1 MEYYI
6 LSQDKT
12 YRNQVDIDKSRL
24 PEELHQLVSSW
35 KYNSFDWDHKL
46 LGDKS
51 FNIIVKSDANN
62 YYSDFIEFPFLM
74 ISDELKKIF
83 ISYEA
88 NLSCNCTILS
98 DRVNKIQKVYW
109 FCILEKVE
117 CLGADGKFYPDGSIK
132 ELVLDRE
139 KIGNRKIFQ
148 VGGIREQ
155 RFVIDLDVAESI
167 LRRPF
172 TGLCMEQAAMRKN

>member
-1 MEYYI
+1 MGYYI
-6 LSQDKT
+6 LSQDKA
-12 YRNQVDIDKSRL
+12 YKNQVVIDKSRL
-24 PEELHQLVSSW
+24 PEELRQFASPW
-35 KYNSFDWDHKL
+35 KNSFDWDYRL
-46 LGDKS
+46 PGDKS
-51 FNIIVKSDANN
+51 FNIIVKSNANN
-62 YYSDFIEFPFLM
+62 YYSDFIESPFLM
-74 ISDELKKIF
+74 ISDELKKVF
-83 ISYEA
+83 ISHEA

-109 FCILEKVE
+109 FCVLEKVD
-117 CLGADGKFYPDGSIK
+117 CLGADGEFYPDGSIK

-155 RFVIDLDVAESI
+155 RFVISLDVAESI

-172 TGLCMEQAAMRKN
+172 TGLNVEQAAIEEK